1 MKHICYLTLV
11 LLLQQSCTKQE
22 NSIPIIDNENLIIG
36 TWVNSQYT
44 DTSYTVTRSTDF
56 VEDQDGFTLKSDGT
70 FIQRANSGWCGT
82 PPISYANYPGT
93 WTKFPDNKLFI
104 ETEFWGGVTSY
115 EMEILDVNN
124 EKMIYRL
131 IYNYK

>member
-1 MKHICYLTLV
+1 M
-11 LLLQQSCTKQE
+11 SCTKQE
-22 NSIPIIDNENLIIG
+22 TSLSIIDSENLIIG
-36 TWVNSQYT
+36 TWVNSQYS
-44 DTSYTVTRSTDF
+44 DTGYTATRSVDF
-56 VEDQDGFTLKSDGT
+56 VTEHDGFTLNGDGT

-115 EMEILDVNN
+115 EMEILEVNN
-124 EKMIYRL
+124 EKIVYKL
-131 IYNYK
+131 IYNNE